1 MADFVLAL
9 DQGTSSSR
17 AILFD
22 HGGNIVSLSQQEY
35 PISYPQPGWVEQSAD
50 DIWTTQSYVAR
61 DALNKSGAAASQV
74 AAIGISNQR
83 ETTIIWD
90 RSGTPIAPAIVWQ
103 DRRTAGTCEEMRAAG
118 LEPTFREKT
127 GLLLDPYFSGTKVKW
142 LLDNV
147 PDAKRRAAAGE
158 LMFGTVD
165 TWLLY
170 RLCGIHATDYSN
182 ASRTLMYNIFDVRWD
197 AELLTALDV
206 PSSLLPTVQASC
218 GIFGETS
225 LLGGSTPV
233 AGAAG
238 DQQAALFGQ
247 ACFDPGMAKNTYG
260 TGAFLLMNT
269 GQAPPPP
276 SDGGLLTTL
285 AWGRRKD
292 AHEEVTYAL
301 EGSIFVAGAAV
312 QWLRDELGLF
322 PDAVDSEALATSIPD
337 SAGVY
342 VVPAFVGLGAPHWD
356 PHARATIV
364 GLTRGA
370 GKAHITRATLE
381 AIAYQVRD
389 VVEAMESDSGV
400 RLSELRVDGGAAA
413 NNFLLQTQAD
423 ILGRDVVRPAS
434 LETTALGAAYLA
446 GLATG
451 FWKDRDEVTRNWR
464 VERRFSP
471 QMPADRREELYAGW
485 LRAVERAKG
494 WAT

>member
-22 HGGNIVSLSQQEY
+22 RGGNIVSVSQQEY
-35 PISYPQPGWVEQSAD
+35 PIAYPQPGWVEQSAE
-50 DIWTTQSYVAR
+50 DIWRTQSYVAR
-61 DALNKSGAAASQV
+61 DALNKIGATAGQV

-90 RSGTPIAPAIVWQ
+90 RKGKPISNAIVWQ
-103 DRRTAGTCEEMRAAG
+103 DRRTAAMCDEMRAAG
-118 LEPTFREKT
+118 LEPKFRERT
-127 GLLLDPYFSGTKVKW
+127 GLLLDPYFSGTKVNW

-147 PDAKRRAAAGE
+147 PNARERAVKGE

-170 RLCGIHATDYSN
+170 KLCGTHATDYSN
-182 ASRTLMYNIFDVRWD
+182 ASRTLMYNVFDLRWD
-197 AELLTALDV
+197 PELLSALDV
-206 PSSLLPTVQASC
+206 PASLLPTVQASC

-225 LLGGSTPV
+225 LLGASTPV
-233 AGAAG
+233 AGVAG
-238 DQQAALFGQ
+238 DQQAALYGQ
-247 ACFDPGMAKNTYG
+247 ACFAPGMAKNTYG

-269 GQAPPPP
+269 GGRPAR
-276 SDGGLLTTL
+276 SESLLTTI
-285 AWGRRKD
+285 AWGQREG
-292 AHEEVTYAL
+292 ATEEVTYAL
-301 EGSIFVAGAAV
+301 EGSVFVAGAAI
-312 QWLRDELGLF
+312 QWLRDELGF
-322 PDAVDSEALATSIPD
+322 FANAADSEKLATSVPD

-356 PHARATIV
+356 PHARAAIV

-389 VVEAMESDSGV
+389 VVEAMEHDSGV
-400 RLSELRVDGGAAA
+400 HLSELRVDGGAAA

-423 ILGRDVVRPAS
+423 ILGRDVVRPEC

-451 FWKDRDEVTRNWR
+451 FWKDRDDVTRNWR
-464 VERRFSP
+464 EERRFAP
-471 QMPADRREELYAGW
+471 QMPADRREGLYAGW
-485 LRAVERAKG
+485 LRALESAKG
-494 WAT
+494 WER

>member
-1 MADFVLAL
+1 MADVILAL

-22 HGGNIVSLSQQEY
+22 RGGNIVSVSQQEY

-50 DIWTTQSYVAR
+50 DIWQTQSYVAR
-61 DALNKSGAAASQV
+61 DALNKIGATAGQV

-83 ETTIIWD
+83 ETTIVWD
-90 RSGTPIAPAIVWQ
+90 RDGKPISNAIVWQ
-103 DRRTAGTCEEMRAAG
+103 DRRTAAICDEMRAAG
-118 LEPTFREKT
+118 LEPKFRERT
-127 GLLLDPYFSGTKVKW
+127 GLLLDPYFSGTKAKW

-147 PDAKRRAAAGE
+147 PDARKRAEKGE

-170 RLCGIHATDYSN
+170 KLCGVHATDYSN
-182 ASRTLMYNIFDVRWD
+182 ASRTLMYNVFDLRWD
-197 AELLTALDV
+197 SELLSALDV
-206 PSSLLPTVQASC
+206 PASLLPVVQASS

-225 LLGGSTPV
+225 LLGRSTPV
-233 AGAAG
+233 AGVAG
-238 DQQAALFGQ
+238 DQQAALYGQ
-247 ACFDPGMAKNTYG
+247 ACFAPGMAKNTYG

-269 GQAPPPP
+269 GDKPPR
-276 SDGGLLTTL
+276 SQSLLTTL
-285 AWGRRKD
+285 AWGTHGKSGD
-292 AHEEVTYAL
+292 EVTYAL
-301 EGSIFVAGAAV
+301 EGSVFVAGAAI
-312 QWLRDELGLF
+312 QWLRDDLGF
-322 PDAVDSEALATSIPD
+322 FANAADSEKLATSVPD

-356 PHARATIV
+356 PHARGAIV

-389 VVEAMESDSGV
+389 VVEAMERDSGV
-400 RLSELRVDGGAAA
+400 HLSELRVDGGAAA

-423 ILGRDVVRPAS
+423 ILGRDVVRPEC

-451 FWKDRDEVTRNWR
+451 FWKDREDVTHNWR
-464 VERRFSP
+464 EERRFTP
-471 QMPADRREELYAGW
+471 KMLADQREELYAGW
-485 LRAVERAKG
+485 LRAVERAKD
-494 WAT
+494 WAQD